1 MFFEDELKGIQ
12 DAKTRMA
19 IRCDL
24 RRSLLHMEV
33 QGVWS
38 GVYRTFSN
46 LTLTLA
52 VAEQIFGFLRERKS
66 RRQ

>member
-12 DAKTRMA
+12 EAKTRMA

-38 GVYRTFSN
+38 GVHRTFSN
-46 LTLTLA
+46 LTLALA
-52 VAEQIFGFLRERKS
+52 IAEQIFDFLHKRKTS
-66 RRQ
+66 RQ